1 MQKNTN
7 QLFETLLGEDAS
19 ALISKDPTKDDG
31 ESTQMSS
38 ILGPLLRDKEEK
50 KSFDNNTPK
59 QGGNR
64 KTGMLDYNNNNN
76 NGTSNN
82 NRHHTINQQSRR
94 QSNEETQQTFPED
107 ATLDTFMTKPREI
120 KFDANDDDVSALFG
134 GGGASQLGG
143 VESYRGYVFIFVAMV
158 LFFCMCAH
166 LITYS
171 YFIS

>member
-19 ALISKDPTKDDG
+19 ALVSKDPTKDDG

-38 ILGPLLRDKEEK
+38 ILGPLRDKEEK

-64 KTGMLDYNNNNN
+64 KTGGMLDYNNNNNN

-82 NRHHTINQQSRR
+82 RYHTTTRR
-94 QSNEETQQTFPED
+94 QSNEETLQTFPED
-107 ATLDTFMTKPREI
+107 QTLGKQLNLIVHNGHRLP
-120 KFDANDDDVSALFG
+120 FDLGIGVSG
-134 GGGASQLGG
+134 
-143 VESYRGYVFIFVAMV
+143 
-158 LFFCMCAH
+158 C
-166 LITYS
+166 
-171 YFIS
+171 